1 MATLQQEEASLQRES
16 ESVHSVLDRYEEL
29 QKQNQRLVESI
40 EKEKETLAALREE
53 RRRTLD
59 NLLTSEE

>member
-1 MATLQQEEASLQRES
+1 MATLQQEEASLQREY
-16 ESVHSVLDRYEEL
+16 ESVHNVLDRYEEL

>member
-1 MATLQQEEASLQRES
+1 MATLQQEEASLQREY

-29 QKQNQRLVESI
+29 QKQNQRLVEST

>member
-1 MATLQQEEASLQRES
+1 MQREY

>member
-1 MATLQQEEASLQRES
+1 MTTLQQEEASLQREY

-29 QKQNQRLVESI
+29 QKQNQRLVESL

>member
-1 MATLQQEEASLQRES
+1 MATLQQEEVSLQREY

>member
-1 MATLQQEEASLQRES
+1 MATLQQEEASLQREY

-29 QKQNQRLVESI
+29 QKQNQRLVENI

>member
-1 MATLQQEEASLQRES
+1 MATLQHEEVSLRREY

-29 QKQNQRLVESI
+29 QKQNQRLMESL
-40 EKEKETLAALREE
+40 EKEKGTLAVLREE

>member
-1 MATLQQEEASLQRES
+1 MATLQQEEASLQREY

>member
-1 MATLQQEEASLQRES
+1 MATLQHEEASLQREY

-29 QKQNQRLVESI
+29 QKQNQRLMESL
-40 EKEKETLAALREE
+40 EKENGTLAVLREE

>member
-1 MATLQQEEASLQRES
+1 MTTLQQEEASLQREY

-29 QKQNQRLVESI
+29 QKQNQRLVKSI

>member
-1 MATLQQEEASLQRES
+1 MATLQQEEASLQHEY

-29 QKQNQRLVESI
+29 QKQNQRLVESLA
-40 EKEKETLAALREE
+40 KEKATLDALREE

>member
-1 MATLQQEEASLQRES
+1 MIRSEIES
-16 ESVHSVLDRYEEL
+16 YEQTIETYTAKVRYEEL
-29 QKQNQRLVESI
+29 QKQNQRLVESL

>member
-1 MATLQQEEASLQRES
+1 MTTLQQEEASLQREY

>member
-1 MATLQQEEASLQRES
+1 MATLQQEEASLQREY

-40 EKEKETLAALREE
+40 EKEKETLAGLREE

>member
-1 MATLQQEEASLQRES
+1 MTTLQQEEASLQREY

-29 QKQNQRLVESI
+29 QKQNQRLVENI

>member
-1 MATLQQEEASLQRES
+1 MATLQQEEASLQREY

-59 NLLTSEE
+59 NLLTNEE

>member
-1 MATLQQEEASLQRES
+1 MATLQHEEASLQREY

-29 QKQNQRLVESI
+29 QKQNQRLMESL
-40 EKEKETLAALREE
+40 EKEKGTLAVLREE

>member
-1 MATLQQEEASLQRES
+1 MTTLQQEEASLQREY

-40 EKEKETLAALREE
+40 EKETETLAALREE